1 MGKWE
6 KLKKGKLENNANVVS
21 SSSREQYLH
30 NKLDEMG

>member
-6 KLKKGKLENNANVVS
+6 KLKKGTLENNVNVAF